1 MAILILIYHL
11 ATSVDVERAFSKGR
25 LILSH
30 VRNRLAAESTRSLM
44 CLNNWSKKGLVKYED
59 LKEAAGLPEVG
70 SDEGDS
76 EPDDFSMVL

>member
-1 MAILILIYHL
+1 
-11 ATSVDVERAFSKGR
+11 
-25 LILSH
+25 
-30 VRNRLAAESTRSLM
+30 M

-76 EPDDFSMVL
+76 EPDDFGMVL